1 MNTSTPHGERTL
13 LAIDYGTRRTGI
25 AVGQELTGAAT
36 ALTTLN
42 SINNQPDW
50 SGIKQLLEKWR
61 PDALVVG
68 IPTHMDGSTHE
79 LTALARDFTTQLSNR
94 FEIKIY
100 ECDER
105 LTSYE
110 AENILKQEK
119 FDPQRDKHKID
130 AIAAQLILEDWM
142 NQQGHND

>member
-1 MNTSTPHGERTL
+1 MTTPTPHGERTL

-36 ALTTLN
+36 PLTTLN
-42 SINNQPDW
+42 SINDQPDW
-50 SGIKQLLEKWR
+50 KGLKKLLEKWQ
-61 PDALVVG
+61 PDALIVG

-79 LTALARDFTTQLSNR
+79 LTALAREFTRQLSTR
-94 FEIKIY
+94 FKIDIF

-110 AENILKQEK
+110 AENMLKEEK
-119 FDPQRDKHKID
+119 FDPVKDKHKID

-142 NQQGHND
+142 NQQGHTN